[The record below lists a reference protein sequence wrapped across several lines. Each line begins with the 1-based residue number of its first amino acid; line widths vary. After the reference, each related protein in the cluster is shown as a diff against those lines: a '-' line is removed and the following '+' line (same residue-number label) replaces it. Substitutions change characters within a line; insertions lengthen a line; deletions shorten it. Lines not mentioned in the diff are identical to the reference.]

1 MSVGVILELIMR
13 HGYMV
18 LIGCYV
24 MLVIGCMMPNINLR
38 VLMAYLSLVGFFVVC
53 AIEAVPFW
61 VIAVLCPVLLVTA
74 SICVSNRVHRF
85 LDKKGGMRNG
95 RN

>member
-38 VLMAYLSLVGFFVVC
+38 VLMAYLSLVGIFVVC
-53 AIEAVPFW
+53 AIETVPFW
-61 VIAVLCPVLLVTA
+61 VITALCPVLFVAA
-74 SICVSNRVHRF
+74 SICVSDRVHRF
-85 LDKKGGMRNG
+85 LDKKEV
-95 RN
+95 

>member
-24 MLVIGCMMPNINLR
+24 MLVIGCMMPNINLK
-38 VLMAYLSLVGFFVVC
+38 VMMAYLSLAGFFVVC

-74 SICVSNRVHRF
+74 SICVSDRVHRF